1 MDDQAGEL
9 ARDIEVV
16 NRALAS
22 TRAHL
27 TALARAED
35 ALELRRPTHSPLL
48 TLVEQAE
55 KAAALVTRYL
65 RALSPAN
72 TSDVT
77 GKRECL

>member
-1 MDDQAGEL
+1 MDEQAGEL

-27 TALARAED
+27 AALARAGD
-35 ALELRRPTHSPLL
+35 ALELRRPTNSPLL

-55 KAAALVTRYL
+55 KAAARVTRYL
-65 RALSPAN
+65 RATSPVHS
-72 TSDVT
+72 SDLFR
-77 GKRECL
+77 KREPS